1 MAAFGRPGKPEEN
14 PIHVKSSIDHEGW
27 RTMRL
32 ADKVALVTGAGGGI
46 GMACARGLLAD
57 GANVTALDVKP
68 IPDEVTG
75 AGEAESCLALTV
87 DVSDFSQCRDA
98 VAKTVERFGG
108 LDALCHFA
116 AIHSTETWEGV
127 SVDEFNR
134 VLEVNVTG
142 SFLIAKAAA
151 EYMKEN
157 GGGAIVLTSSGSVQK
172 SGVGGGSGRGGPA
185 YVTSK
190 AAIYGLNRALAR
202 SLGPYNI
209 RVNTVS
215 PGATETP
222 MIEEYTEESRR
233 AAAAGTMLGRIG
245 APEDAADVARFLISD
260 RARYVT
266 GETINV
272 SGGGS
277 V

>member
-1 MAAFGRPGKPEEN
+1 MTEQTV
-14 PIHVKSSIDHEGW
+14 I
-27 RTMRL
+27 
-32 ADKVALVTGAGGGI
+32 VTGAGGGI
-46 GMACARGLLAD
+46 GMACARDLAAD

-68 IPDEVTG
+68 IPAEVTNAG
-75 AGEAESCLALTV
+75 ACLPLTV
-87 DVSDFSQCRDA
+87 DVSDFGQCRDA
-98 VAKTVERFGG
+98 VAQTVEKFGR

-116 AIHSTETWEGV
+116 AIHSTKTWAEV
-127 SVDEFNR
+127 PAEEFNR

-142 SFLIAKAAA
+142 SFLIAKAVA
-151 EYMKEN
+151 EYMKDH
-157 GGGAIVLTSSGSVQK
+157 GGGAIVLTSSGSVQR
-172 SGVGGGSGRGGPA
+172 SGVGGGTGRGGPA

-202 SLGPYNI
+202 SLGPHDI

-222 MIEEYTEESRR
+222 MIGEYTEAARES
-233 AAAAGTMLGRIG
+233 AAERTMLGRIG

-260 RARYVT
+260 KARYVT
-266 GETINV
+266 GEVINV

>member
-1 MAAFGRPGKPEEN
+1 MTEQTV
-14 PIHVKSSIDHEGW
+14 I
-27 RTMRL
+27 
-32 ADKVALVTGAGGGI
+32 VTGAGGGI
-46 GMACARGLLAD
+46 GMACARDLAAD

-68 IPDEVTG
+68 IPGEVTG
-75 AGEAESCLALTV
+75 AGACLPLTV
-87 DVSDFSQCRDA
+87 DVSDFGQCRDA
-98 VAKTVERFGG
+98 VAQTVEKFGR

-116 AIHSTETWEGV
+116 AIHSTETWEDL
-127 SVDEFNR
+127 SAETFNR

-151 EYMKEN
+151 QYMKDH
-157 GGGAIVLTSSGSVQK
+157 GGGAIVLTSSGSVQR

-185 YVTSK
+185 YVSSK
-190 AAIYGLNRALAR
+190 AAIYGLNRSLAR
-202 SLGPYNI
+202 SLGPHNI

-222 MIEEYTEESRR
+222 MIAEYTDASRQN
-233 AAAAGTMLGRIG
+233 AAARTMVGRIG
-245 APEDAADVARFLISD
+245 QPEDVADVARFLISD
-260 RARYVT
+260 RARFVT
-266 GETINV
+266 GDVISA